1 MEGGEELT
9 PKFPFPVRLSSKEVS
24 MRYVSLLLALAMST
38 MFGSVQ
44 ACPDSSSN
52 QTKSTTIDKPLA
64 PKPSA

>member
-1 MEGGEELT
+1 
-9 PKFPFPVRLSSKEVS
+9 
-24 MRYVSLLLALAMST
+24 MRYFSLLLALALSAT
-38 MFGSVQ
+38 FGSAQ